1 MDFSVSLFASKLKEW
16 FVNSALF
23 PYYEIANTKETQYGR
38 SKQYDDKSKHPNRN
52 PTHLKDVAKQCLE
65 SSTYIEENKVEFDYG
80 NAVMEANY
88 PHYHILEDSQI
99 IRKRMQGTKKTKGSQ
114 DNVQDKAKRDYG
126 KVSWNGKTFTKE
138 YDRNVRG
145 SRNRMK
151 DVSHWGIVNGQSKWE
166 NPESNSYYNVHYKY
180 IENILDQDVVMRL
193 EAYFGLKKAR
203 KIDTGLN
210 EEYGLQEES
219 NYTTNIFDI
228 LNTHD
233 IGE

>member
-114 DNVQDKAKRDYG
+114 DNVQDKANRDYG

>member
-1 MDFSVSLFASKLKEW
+1 
-16 FVNSALF
+16 
-23 PYYEIANTKETQYGR
+23 
-38 SKQYDDKSKHPNRN
+38 
-52 PTHLKDVAKQCLE
+52 
-65 SSTYIEENKVEFDYG
+65 
-80 NAVMEANY
+80 MEANY

-145 SRNRMK
+145 MRKPKNMTIFGENFIMNR
-151 DVSHWGIVNGQSKWE
+151 DADAYQNI
-166 NPESNSYYNVHYKY
+166 HYKY
-180 IENILDQDVVMRL
+180 IDRILDTEVVDRL
-193 EAYFGLKKAR
+193 ALEFGLKKSR
-203 KIDTGLN
+203 KVDSGLG

-219 NYTTNIFDI
+219 GYTTNIFDI